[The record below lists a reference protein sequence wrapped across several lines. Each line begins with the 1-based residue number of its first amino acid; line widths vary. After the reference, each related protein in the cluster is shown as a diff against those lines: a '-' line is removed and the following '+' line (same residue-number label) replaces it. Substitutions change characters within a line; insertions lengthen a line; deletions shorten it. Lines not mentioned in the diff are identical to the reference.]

1 MAETEVRPL
10 PKKREKDVHIFFSDH
25 EMEMLEEKMKDF
37 GVRNRSAFIRQM
49 ALDGYCIQLD
59 LPELRKM
66 TTLLHRCS
74 NNLNQYAKM
83 ANATGAVYRKDMES
97 VRKDFDGIREC
108 ADKILA
114 SLMQIPGIR
123 V

>member
-1 MAETEVRPL
+1 M

-25 EMEMLEEKMKDF
+25 EMEMLERKMKDF
-37 GVRNRSAFIRQM
+37 GVRNRSAFIRKM
-49 ALDGYCIQLD
+49 AIDGYCIQLD

-74 NNLNQYAKM
+74 NNLNQYAKT
-83 ANATGAVYRKDMES
+83 ANATGAVCRKDMES
-97 VRKDFDGIREC
+97 LRKDFTDIRTS

-123 V
+123 G

>member
-1 MAETEVRPL
+1 M

-25 EMEMLEEKMKDF
+25 ELEMLEKKMKDF
-37 GVRNRSAFIRQM
+37 GVQNRSAFIRKM
-49 ALDGYCIQLD
+49 SIDGYCIQLD

-66 TTLLHRCS
+66 TTFLHRCS

-83 ANATGAVYRKDMES
+83 ANAAGDVYRKDMELL
-97 VRKDFDGIREC
+97 RKDFAGIREC

>member
-1 MAETEVRPL
+1 M

-37 GVRNRSAFIRQM
+37 GVRNRSAFIRKM
-49 ALDGYCIQLD
+49 AIDGYCIQLD

-74 NNLNQYAKM
+74 NNLNQYTKM
-83 ANATGAVYRKDMES
+83 ANAAGAVYRKDMES
-97 VRKDFDGIREC
+97 LRKDFAGIRES

-114 SLMQIPGIR
+114 SLIQIPGIR